1 MARRGAGVLTL
12 HYVKILIDVNL
23 SPRWVDCPCSPR
35 SRGIHWST
43 IGKLDAEDVT
53 ILEWASD
60 QGAVLLSCDLDFGAI
75 LAATHALGPSVI
87 QIRGNDVLPEAIAER
102 VSLAISR
109 LEQELRQ
116 GALVSLDIDQA
127 RVRVLPLRR

>member
-23 SPRWVDCPCSPR
+23 SPRWVDALAD
-35 SRGIHWST
+35 RGHDAIHWST

-102 VSLAISR
+102 VSRVISH
-109 LEQELRQ
+109 LERELRQ
-116 GALVSLDIDQA
+116 GALVSLDIGQA
-127 RVRVLPLRR
+127 RVRVLPLMR

>member
-23 SPRWVDCPCSPR
+23 SPRWVDALAD
-35 SRGIHWST
+35 RGHEAIHWST

-75 LAATHALGPSVI
+75 LAATNALGPSVI

-102 VSLAISR
+102 VSQAISH
-109 LEQELRQ
+109 LERELRQ
-116 GALVSLDIDQA
+116 GALVSLDIGQA
-127 RVRVLPLRR
+127 RVRVLPLKR